1 MHSASHSPHCRPC
14 RTRGRTL
21 VGSCGCSR
29 CDGCSSSHGAALCP
43 AAQIRSSRLPHNLHV
58 PWRCA
63 LRCSGV
69 LHSPQHWPRPQCRPT
84 HRRHQFDICVDV
96 LLACMAGAVTGLI
109 FSESELVPEM
119 QTEINAFMTD
129 GMLQQQDAKVDIW
142 AQPDRW
148 ISINLMTSAPTRC
161 ERSALA
167 RPPSCKTDRGGDAR
181 GSQASAAAQCLCFL
195 DSHATACAQACTAH
209 TGPQS

>member
-1 MHSASHSPHCRPC
+1 MRRLAPFTVIVRRYVSAS
-14 RTRGRTL
+14 
-21 VGSCGCSR
+21 
-29 CDGCSSSHGAALCP
+29 A
-43 AAQIRSSRLPHNLHV
+43 I
-58 PWRCA
+58 
-63 LRCSGV
+63 
-69 LHSPQHWPRPQCRPT
+69 QCRPT

-119 QTEINAFMTD
+119 QTGINAFMTD

-161 ERSALA
+161 A
-167 RPPSCKTDRGGDAR
+167 
-181 GSQASAAAQCLCFL
+181 
-195 DSHATACAQACTAH
+195 
-209 TGPQS
+209 